1 MFQALSASSIALVLT
16 VCERVDPQELFSSQ
30 PFPLKQNVLLSLIQQ
45 LSIDLN
51 DHTELKRRY
60 ILALIFKCTYHKF
73 LSKCQMFKLT
83 HSFIVFI
90 FRYLE
95 EAVMGLDANDADVRK
110 HMYIISKLQEQLM
123 AYVHAHPGSGL
134 SRQMK
139 MLYMATSNLVHPPT
153 SP

>member
-1 MFQALSASSIALVLT
+1 
-16 VCERVDPQELFSSQ
+16 
-30 PFPLKQNVLLSLIQQ
+30 
-45 LSIDLN
+45 
-51 DHTELKRRY
+51 
-60 ILALIFKCTYHKF
+60 
-73 LSKCQMFKLT
+73 MFKLT